1 MKQYIYIRLF
11 GIATVTF
18 LTSFSVNKNISIYT
32 AIPTAEKNILVA
44 YGQKIYTRELCS
56 QCHTQQIKNQTQQ
69 LISLDG
75 LGEKY
80 SNEWLF
86 YFINDPQIIVP
97 NSKMPAYP
105 KLKTNQLKR
114 AVVVQ
119 IATDKK
125 LQVDQDTIWETLTNE
140 AQVISKS
147 TTVPS
152 ENNTTEILALIAY
165 LQQIPMTPEFEKITK
180 TRKDKLQKEIAASD
194 KKNLILKIAN
204 DANSIEL
211 GERIYNNNCH
221 ACHGQFGQGGI
232 GPNLTDNYSLHGGS
246 KKEIAKVIQFGGTP
260 GKGMIAWRHV
270 LSPEDIGQVTAYV
283 YALKGTNPDNAKIP
297 EGEQD

>member
-1 MKQYIYIRLF
+1 MKQYISIVLF

-18 LTSFSVNKNISIYT
+18 LTSFSVNKNIAIYT
-32 AIPTAEKNILVA
+32 AIPTAKKNILVA

-56 QCHTQQIKNQTQQ
+56 QCHTQQITNQTQQ

-75 LGEKY
+75 LGGKY

-105 KLKTNQLKR
+105 KLKTNQLKKTIV
-114 AVVVQ
+114 AQ

-165 LQQIPMTPEFEKITK
+165 LQQIPMSPEFEKITK

-204 DANSIEL
+204 DANSIDL
-211 GERIYNNNCH
+211 GERIYNNNCY

-246 KKEIAKVIQFGGTP
+246 KKEIAKVILFGGTP

>member
-1 MKQYIYIRLF
+1 MKQYISIVLF

-18 LTSFSVNKNISIYT
+18 LTSFSVNKNIAIYT
-32 AIPTAEKNILVA
+32 AIPTAKKNILVA

-75 LGEKY
+75 LGGKY

-105 KLKTNQLKR
+105 KLKTNQLKK
-114 AVVVQ
+114 AVVAQ

-165 LQQIPMTPEFEKITK
+165 LQQIPMSPEFEKITK

-204 DANSIEL
+204 DANSIDL
-211 GERIYNNNCH
+211 GERIYNNNCY

-283 YALKGTNPDNAKIP
+283 YALKGTNPDNAKAP